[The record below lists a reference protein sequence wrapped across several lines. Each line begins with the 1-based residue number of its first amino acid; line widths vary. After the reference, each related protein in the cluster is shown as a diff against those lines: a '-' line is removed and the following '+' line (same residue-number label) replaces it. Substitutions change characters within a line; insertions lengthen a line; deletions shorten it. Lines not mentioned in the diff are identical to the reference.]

1 MKIIDTHCDTLLRCF
16 LDINW
21 KLADNQGHIS
31 IEKMQQGGALAQFF
45 AIYID
50 RDEFP
55 DMDHYD
61 KFSEMHKIYERE
73 IALNSEHIAPA
84 FCEKDII
91 QNAASGKISSILAI
105 EDGVV
110 INDSMDRLG
119 EVFQKGVRLITL
131 TWNYENAIGYPCS
144 DNRKEHMRGLKPFG
158 IEVVEKMN
166 DLGIIIDVSHL
177 SEGGFY
183 DVAKYSKKPF
193 IASHSCARKLCDHR
207 RNLTDNQLRTLGEKG
222 GFVGVNFCS
231 AFLREGSTHATI
243 DDIVRHILYMADKAG
258 IESVGMGSDFDGIEN
273 GLEMIDY
280 AGYPLLVKA
289 LEKHFTQSEIE
300 KICSGNIMRI
310 IRQTT
315 SAPAFL

>member
-16 LDINW
+16 LDKNW
-21 KLADNQGHIS
+21 KLADNEGHIS
-31 IEKMQQGGALAQFF
+31 IAKMQQGGALAQFF

-55 DMDHYD
+55 DMSHYD
-61 KFSEMHKIYERE
+61 KFNEMHKIYERE
-73 IALNSEHIAPA
+73 ISENSGSIAKA

-110 INDSMDRLG
+110 IADSMDRLD
-119 EVFQKGVRLITL
+119 EVFEKGVRLITL
-131 TWNYENAIGYPCS
+131 TWNYENSIGYPCS
-144 DNRKEHMRGLKPFG
+144 NNMQEHMRGLKPFG
-158 IEVVEKMN
+158 IEAVEKMN
-166 DLGIIIDVSHL
+166 NLGIIVDVSHL
-177 SEGGFY
+177 SEGGFN
-183 DVAKYSKKPF
+183 DVARYSKKPF

-231 AFLREGSTHATI
+231 AFLREGSEYATI
-243 DDIVRHILYMADKAG
+243 DDIVRHTVYMADKAG

-273 GLEMIDY
+273 GLEMKDY
-280 AGYPLLVKA
+280 AGYPLVINA
-289 LEKHFTQSEIE
+289 LEKHFSQTDLE
-300 KICSGNIMRI
+300 KICSKNMMRV
-310 IRQTT
+310 IRETM
-315 SAPAFL
+315 